1 MKRRSYFPVMTLG
14 QWIEIFRLLL
24 NQTIEMNPFISFT
37 LYYYISII
45 MPYFFGSPRCW
56 RESWFKYAVSYIN
69 YSKEYKFR
77 HNHSIGNGSLYGPA
91 NWAYASSCWETSCDW
106 SGQSKLA
113 SSIDQLISRAG
124 RSLVS
129 HRKFSFLGHHLWLF
143 HFQWWQRFTACDFI
157 MLSDKGVFQ
166 RFFEQLSKTSL
177 DFFAFPR
184 HQRSVTSYLVS
195 FFNLEWEF
203 SHLVINT

>member
-37 LYYYISII
+37 LYYNISII

-91 NWAYASSCWETSCDW
+91 N
-106 SGQSKLA
+106 
-113 SSIDQLISRAG
+113 
-124 RSLVS
+124 
-129 HRKFSFLGHHLWLF
+129 
-143 HFQWWQRFTACDFI
+143 
-157 MLSDKGVFQ
+157 
-166 RFFEQLSKTSL
+166 
-177 DFFAFPR
+177 
-184 HQRSVTSYLVS
+184 
-195 FFNLEWEF
+195 
-203 SHLVINT
+203 